1 MPAPIMP
8 APTTPTFLNSVFGYG
23 VPSACRGR
31 EPPPL
36 QWFRSKKNACIMFF
50 DCEPVTSSVK

>member
-1 MPAPIMP
+1 MP
-8 APTTPTFLNSVFGYG
+8 APTTPTFLNSVFGNG
-23 VPSACRGR
+23 VPSSCSGR